1 MGSFRYLVV
10 IAMTGLILG
19 ACGSTP
25 NQVPIQD
32 PTSLPC
38 DEEMP
43 WDQAIEILN
52 SGQVESVMQLHN
64 LQVTL
69 ILKNGCR
76 IWTLE
81 PQIDDIFE
89 EVRKCG
95 DLCSM
100 ISLGTE

>member
-1 MGSFRYLVV
+1 MGSFRLIFVV
-10 IAMTGLILG
+10 ATIGLILG
-19 ACGSTP
+19 ACGPTP
-25 NQVPIQD
+25 NQVPIHD

-38 DEEMP
+38 GEEVP

-52 SGQVESVMQLHN
+52 SGQVESVLQLHN
-64 LQVTL
+64 LQVTF

-76 IWTLE
+76 IRTLE
-81 PQIDDIFE
+81 PQIDDVFE